1 MPLHLEPTFPLIIWI
16 YTEGEDDGIES
27 RLSPKIFY
35 TYFNNTVQIQLKD
48 QLFYEKKKEN
58 HLNLLFF
65 QEALNPKVKIADPK
79 DKTPLPIEEFGKE
92 KAGKVI
98 NPRL

>member
-1 MPLHLEPTFPLIIWI
+1 M
-16 YTEGEDDGIES
+16 
-27 RLSPKIFY
+27 
-35 TYFNNTVQIQLKD
+35 
-48 QLFYEKKKEN
+48 
-58 HLNLLFF
+58 NLLFF

-98 NPRL
+98 DSKHYKQKTYSLALQFTWPNNPIITCR

>member
-1 MPLHLEPTFPLIIWI
+1 MA
-16 YTEGEDDGIES
+16 
-27 RLSPKIFY
+27 KQKQ
-35 TYFNNTVQIQLKD
+35 NN
-48 QLFYEKKKEN
+48 
-58 HLNLLFF
+58 LNLLFF

-98 NPRL
+98 DPKYYT

>member
-1 MPLHLEPTFPLIIWI
+1 MAK
-16 YTEGEDDGIES
+16 
-27 RLSPKIFY
+27 R
-35 TYFNNTVQIQLKD
+35 
-48 QLFYEKKKEN
+48 KEN

-92 KAGKVI
+92 KTGKVI